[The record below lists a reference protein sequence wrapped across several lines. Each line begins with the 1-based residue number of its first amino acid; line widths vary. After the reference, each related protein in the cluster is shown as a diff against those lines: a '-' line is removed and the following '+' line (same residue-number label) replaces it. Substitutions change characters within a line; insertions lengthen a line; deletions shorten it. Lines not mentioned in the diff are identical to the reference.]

1 MSFFEDMKKNLA
13 EVIAIK
19 EGKVEVA
26 EVSNMAAPTF
36 RVLSHKKRSSANDI
50 ASSAKPLVYG
60 RPNMNNLKGKKGRAV
75 LEEIR
80 NMKAPSYDDIKGEA
94 DECME
99 RIKKKRKEEERF
111 VQK

>member
-1 MSFFEDMKKNLA
+1 MIKILKKLWMYIKGRRMWDAKMSEEFCIRI
-13 EVIAIK
+13 V
-19 EGKVEVA
+19 
-26 EVSNMAAPTF
+26 P
-36 RVLSHKKRSSANDI
+36 SS
-50 ASSAKPLVYG
+50 KPIVYS